1 MNKKLTLI
9 FLSLIFGLG
18 VSEAQTMKAYEEAA
32 QEAVENKDFGSAA
45 YYYWTM
51 VEDAETSDIQHIF
64 DAAEAARKY
73 RSYRFAESWYIKVL
87 DSEKKAD
94 YPTAWFG
101 LGTVR
106 KSLAKYELA
115 KEAFTSYL
123 SLNPNGVHAEQAQK
137 EINDCDAILAMNI
150 DFEKVDTSIIHLD
163 ERVNTTD
170 SEVSPLR
177 ISDKLYYTSYRFKG
191 EDKDPEYCC
200 RFGKN
205 LFSEKDAEGQPL
217 EGVFNDSTKHTL
229 NARMDSEQKRIYYNS
244 CYNINASEVRCEILY
259 RELDEKGSWGIPV
272 RLSDEVNL
280 DGYTATQP
288 SVGVN
293 GIDGKT
299 YLFFA
304 SDRPDEEG
312 KTDMDIWYSEMGD
325 NGEFMTPRNLSSINT
340 DGDDITPFY
349 HAKANRLYFSSNG
362 HPNMGGFDIYYT
374 NYSSDG
380 SYGNSGSWGEVEAME
395 YPVNSSYDEAF
406 YSLSSGLSKR
416 KAYFSSNRT
425 GTFYRDTLSEFSCND
440 LFSYD
445 APIDLKVLTF
455 NAVDSL
461 TELDSCTVRLID
473 LTSGEEQEVTNLEG
487 NNFEFLNL
495 AADHEFMIIGNRGD
509 YITGKGFIADTVLF
523 NTSDTLSTANI
534 LKKLYLKPQIT
545 LQVFTY
551 LKDKGNTCPLAD
563 VRVELYNITDEIVV
577 VDSLLPLST
586 NTAFNEFIHR
596 YLEIGKR
603 YRITGTKELF
613 AKQQVLV
620 TELERDLS
628 NYLRPQTITK
638 ELYFTNALVAFENHK
653 IYFDNDVPGPRN
665 NRDTISTSGY
675 LGTYKTYT
683 NSSRRTAF
691 INKQKL
697 ADDKTKIKSFF
708 DVRVDGGMRG
718 LEQFAGELITHLND
732 QEVRIQLNFEGFASL
747 RSNPVYN
754 RALSKRRVDSVKK
767 YLRNLKDE
775 NGNFTILRQAI
786 DGNRLELFLKGYG
799 SSTSKEKPGDD
810 TIYSERASEERRVEI
825 KNIVIFRNGVEILCP
840 SNY

>member
-9 FLSLIFGLG
+9 FLSLIFFSGLAE
-18 VSEAQTMKAYEEAA
+18 SQTMKAYEDAA
-32 QEAVENKDFGSAA
+32 KEAVENKDFGSAA

-73 RSYRFAESWYIKVL
+73 RSYKFAESWYVKVL
-87 DSEKKAD
+87 DSEKKAE

-106 KSLAKYELA
+106 KSLGKYELA

-137 EINDCDAILAMNI
+137 EINDCDTVLAMNI
-150 DFEKVDTSIIHLD
+150 DFENGDTSIVHLD

-170 SEVSPLR
+170 SEVSAQR
-177 ISDKLYYTSYRFKG
+177 IGDKLYYTSYRFKG
-191 EDKDPEYCC
+191 DDKDPEYCC

-205 LFSEKDAEGQPL
+205 LLSEKDAEGQLL

-229 NARMDSEQKRIYYNS
+229 NARMDSEQKRIYFNS

-259 RELDEKGSWGIPV
+259 RELDEKGSWGEAV

-288 SVGVN
+288 SVGFN

-299 YLFFA
+299 YLFFS
-304 SDRPDEEG
+304 SDRPDG
-312 KTDMDIWYSEMGD
+312 KGGMDIWYSVMGA
-325 NGEFMTPRNLSSINT
+325 NGEFSVPENLSSVNT
-340 DGDDITPFY
+340 EGDDITPFY
-349 HAKANRLYFSSNG
+349 HASANRLYFSSNG
-362 HPNMGGFDIYYT
+362 HPNMGGFDIYHT
-374 NYSSDG
+374 TYSRNG
-380 SYGNSGSWGEVEAME
+380 SYGNNGSWSEVEPMD

-406 YSLSSGLSKR
+406 YSLSSGLAKR
-416 KAYFSSNRT
+416 KAYFSSNRP

-487 NNFEFLNL
+487 HDFEFLNL
-495 AADHEFMIIGNRGD
+495 AADHYFMIIGNRGD

-534 LKKLYLKPQIT
+534 VKKLYLKPQIT
-545 LQVFTY
+545 LQVLTY
-551 LKDKGNTCPLAD
+551 LTDKGNTCPLAG
-563 VRVELYNITDEIVV
+563 VKVELYNITDNKVV
-577 VDSLLPLST
+577 LDSLPPLST
-586 NTAFNEFIHR
+586 NAAFNEFIHR

-603 YRITGTKELF
+603 YRIIGTKELF
-613 AKQQVLV
+613 AEQQTLV

-638 ELYFTNALVAFENHK
+638 KLYFTNGLVAFENHK
-653 IYFDNDVPGPRN
+653 IYFDNDVPGPTN

-675 LGTYKTYT
+675 LSTYT
-683 NSSRRTAF
+683 SYRNSSRREAF
-691 INKQKL
+691 FKKQKSA
-697 ADDKTKIKSFF
+697 ADRDTIDAFF
-708 DVRVDGGMRG
+708 KVRVDGGMRG
-718 LEQFAGELITHLND
+718 LEQFAGELITHLGD

-747 RSNPVYN
+747 RSNPRYN

-775 NGNFTILRQAI
+775 SGAYTILRQAI
-786 DGNRLELFLKGYG
+786 DDKRLELFLKGYG
-799 SSTSKEKPGDD
+799 SSTSKEQPGDD
-810 TIYSERASEERRVEI
+810 SIYSERASEERRVEI
-825 KNIVIFRNGVEILCP
+825 KNIVIFKNGVEILCP